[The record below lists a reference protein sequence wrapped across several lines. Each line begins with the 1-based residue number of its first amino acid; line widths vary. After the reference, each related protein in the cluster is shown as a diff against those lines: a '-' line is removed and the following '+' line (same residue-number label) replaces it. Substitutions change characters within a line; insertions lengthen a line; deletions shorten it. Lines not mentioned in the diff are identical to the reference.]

1 MIQFLKMETI
11 NPSTFQALANHA
23 IVVQQGRGD
32 IDRYIYQDGEGIASF
47 FGNLFKKAVPMIFP
61 AIKGAAK
68 GAANIIKPHAIKAG
82 KDLLS
87 AGAKRGFEELTNLG
101 EQKLKHKK
109 HKRKPK
115 WQSL

>member
-1 MIQFLKMETI
+1 METV
-11 NPSTFQALANHA
+11 NPNTFQTLANHA

-32 IDRYIYQDGEGIASF
+32 IDRYVYQEMDGAGLGSF
-47 FGNLFKKAVPMIFP
+47 FGNLIKKAVPMIFP

-82 KDLLS
+82 KDLIS

-101 EQKLKHKK
+101 ENKIKHKK
-109 HKRKPK
+109 HKRNPK

>member
-1 MIQFLKMETI
+1 METI
-11 NPSTFQALANHA
+11 NPSTFQDLAHHA

-32 IDRYIYQDGEGIASF
+32 IDRYIYQDGAGIGSML
-47 FGNLFKKAVPMIFP
+47 GNLFKKAVPMIIP

-68 GAANIIKPHAIKAG
+68 GAAKIIKPHAIKAG

-101 EQKLKHKK
+101 EQKIQHKK
-109 HKRKPK
+109 HKKANPK